1 MSSSLFI
8 EADKFCI
15 SADSLP
21 HHVLNSPRVSGVS
34 FYFSSPSWNAGWGEG
49 GYIRIFRATGGAAEQ
64 CGTDST
70 PSDGDGCPDGPSS
83 INVCGECAVLSDS
96 SYPYGGRLV

>member
-1 MSSSLFI
+1 LTSFCSLKSITFSSRLVFP
-8 EADKFCI
+8 
-15 SADSLP
+15 SACRAFLAF
-21 HHVLNSPRVSGVS
+21 HC
-34 FYFSSPSWNAGWGEG
+34 SPSWNAGWGEG